1 MHAVFT
7 LIALRSNRC
16 FGFFVRLSAD
26 GRVPA
31 NGEEANSYP
40 LHYLMAVDST
50 PSLSVLLIIKYNRKG
65 RSG

>member
-7 LIALRSNRC
+7 LIVLGSNRC

-31 NGEEANSYP
+31 HGEEADGYP
-40 LHYLMAVDST
+40 VHYLMAVDST
-50 PSLSVLLIIKYNRKG
+50 PSLSILLIIKYTRKG
-65 RSG
+65 GSG